1 MNTNQSVTTCRWARP
16 TLFLHAPYWF
26 EAETCPWT
34 CTCDAS
40 LRVLKTTAR
49 LHRAAGDGRRSRQK
63 RPLRHFIGK
72 PPLPSWTRCG
82 WTDRSRRGV
91 MAGTR
96 LPAAMAAVLVM
107 AAAGAASSTQPA
119 KGTVDRPRVTILAY
133 HRFGA
138 TVKDAMTVRTAT
150 FRWQLSYLRQ
160 HHHPVIP
167 LGALVSY
174 LLGHSP
180 APPRG
185 AVVITVDDG
194 HESVFTEMLPLVRE
208 YQVPVTLFI
217 YPSAISNASYAMTWE
232 QLDPLHRTGLVDIQS
247 HTYWHP
253 NFHAEKR
260 RLSPTA
266 YRAFASLQLVKA
278 RSVLESRLG
287 IETDLIAWPFGICDD
302 ELIDIA
308 RGAGY
313 TAGFTI
319 ERRLV
324 TSHERIMALPRFLVT
339 DSASGRLFAS
349 MLPQEAR

>member
-1 MNTNQSVTTCRWARP
+1 M
-16 TLFLHAPYWF
+16 FL
-26 EAETCPWT
+26 
-34 CTCDAS
+34 
-40 LRVLKTTAR
+40 
-49 LHRAAGDGRRSRQK
+49 
-63 RPLRHFIGK
+63 
-72 PPLPSWTRCG
+72 
-82 WTDRSRRGV
+82 SRR
-91 MAGTR
+91 R
-96 LPAAMAAVLVM
+96 CAAFVVVVL
-107 AAAGAASSTQPA
+107 ASSVLIAATFPPA
-119 KGTVDRPRVTILAY
+119 PIEEPAVSILVY

-138 TVKDAMTVRTAT
+138 TVKDAMTVRTAS
-150 FRWQLSYLRQ
+150 FRWQLDYLRQ

-232 QLDPLHRTGLVDIQS
+232 QLDQLRRTGLVDIQS

-253 NFHAEKR
+253 NFHAQKR